1 MTHCITTLPSAFNT
15 ATEMVSRWTSRP
27 TYLMLSIGC
36 SFRQAWFTAHHSN
49 HSLLRKGRPFIMR
62 GPDNQKTTMRVP
74 HSSRFCLSGSFLP
87 YRPPRSNFNHSFFSR
102 DIVTIAAPRPVF
114 RSLDEPSCDRITVDV
129 FQLLCAFG
137 ATPDIEIVIPWLPE
151 VFATSDEAPR
161 DGLFRGFQSSS
172 EYCALR
178 FGH

>member
-1 MTHCITTLPSAFNT
+1 MPALCPLA
-15 ATEMVSRWTSRP
+15 
-27 TYLMLSIGC
+27 
-36 SFRQAWFTAHHSN
+36 
-49 HSLLRKGRPFIMR
+49 GRPHPLALNPVKMNVAASSLR
-62 GPDNQKTTMRVP
+62 LRSGQA
-74 HSSRFCLSGSFLP
+74 SSRFCLSGSFLP

-102 DIVTIAAPRPVF
+102 DIVTITAPGPVF

-161 DGLFRGFQSSS
+161 DGLFQGFQRSS